1 MKKHSN
7 WLKHLLQWG
16 VLVAIAVTV
25 LWARMGDKAVDVE
38 KYCPFGGLQA
48 LSTYLHS
55 NSLACTMSMLQIMMG
70 IVLAVGV
77 VLFGRL
83 FCGYLCPLGTVTEW
97 LGRAGRKCRCHVE
110 PRQGAA
116 LDIVL
121 RAVKYI
127 LLFTIFYFTI
137 QSSELFCKRFDP
149 YYAIATGFKG
159 EIVAWMTAVSVALLF
174 LGSFFV
180 RMFWC
185 RYICPLGAT
194 SNILKFSLFFLI
206 TVGVGALL
214 TRFEIANLWIWLL
227 GALCAGGYLLEV
239 IKMRSCAFPLMAV
252 TCDINK
258 CNRCGKC
265 QRKCPYAIK
274 IEAGKVR
281 HIDCTLCGNCISACS
296 TGALQVNGRTWLRWA
311 PGILAVVLFLLAVAL
326 GNTWELPTIDEKWG
340 DYESVENMQ
349 TFKMD
354 GLRTVKC
361 FGSSKALSARLQ
373 GVDGV
378 YGLKTFV
385 RRHGIEVMYDP
396 AVTDERKLQEML
408 FTPVLRKYGM
418 PDESVPELQCLE
430 LGVEGLHDKMDMA
443 YFGVLLMNREGI
455 YGFTSEFDCPVH
467 VTLYT
472 DPAAGYDY
480 KQLKEIIETREY
492 RIPNSKPDAKPL
504 ELHFDLKTFEVGE
517 NVSRDE
523 FARIMFEEIARMK
536 GRFTE
541 NNEKWGDKEQYPE
554 AVYEV
559 EMPAIERAPI
569 RASFPYFKSFLSTC
583 DGIMGVD
590 FVMRDY
596 VPVLQV
602 SYVRTMWSDERL
614 WNEIFNAEKWTLR
627 MADGTFR
634 ESAPRLEFKD
644 EGHTVEAE
652 N

>member
-1 MKKHSN
+1 MKKQSN

-16 VLVAIAVTV
+16 VLAAIVVTV
-25 LWARMGDKAVDVE
+25 VWSKLENNPVDVE

-48 LSTYLHS
+48 LSTYLHN

-77 VLFGRL
+77 ILFGRL
-83 FCGYLCPLGTVTEW
+83 FCGYLCPLGTVTEL
-97 LGRAGRKCRCHVE
+97 LGKAGRKCRCNIE
-110 PRQGAA
+110 PRHGAT

-127 LLFTIFYFTI
+127 LLFTVFYFTI

-149 YYAIATGFKG
+149 YYAVATGFKG
-159 EIVAWMTAVSVALLF
+159 EIVVWMTAVSVTLLF

-185 RYICPLGAT
+185 RYICPLGAM
-194 SNILKFSLFFLI
+194 SNIFKFSVFFMI

-227 GALCAGGYLLEV
+227 GALCLGGYLLEV
-239 IKMRSCAFPLMAV
+239 IKMRSCAFPLMAI
-252 TCDINK
+252 TCDKSK
-258 CNRCGKC
+258 CNGCGRCTK
-265 QRKCPYAIK
+265 KCPYAIE
-274 IEAGKVR
+274 INGDKVR
-281 HIDCTLCGNCISACS
+281 HIDCTLCGNCISACN
-296 TGALQVNGRTWLRWA
+296 TGALQVNGRTWLRWV
-311 PGILAVVLFLLAVAL
+311 PGALAVVLFMLAVAL

-340 DYESVENMQ
+340 DYESIGNMQ

-378 YGLKTFV
+378 YGLKTYV
-385 RRHGIEVMYDP
+385 RRHGIEVLYDP
-396 AVTDERKLQEML
+396 AVTDERKLQELM
-408 FTPVLRKYGM
+408 FTPVMRKYGM
-418 PDESVPELQCLE
+418 PDESVPVLQCIE
-430 LGVEGLHDKMDMA
+430 LGVEGLHDKMDMS
-443 YFGVLLMNREGI
+443 YFGILLMNREGI

-467 VTLYT
+467 VTIYA
-472 DPAAGYDY
+472 DPAAGYDR
-480 KQLKEIIETREY
+480 KLMKEIVETREY
-492 RIPNSKPDAKPL
+492 MIPNAKPDAKPL
-504 ELHFDLKTFEVGE
+504 EMHFDLKEFEIGD

-523 FARIMFEEIARMK
+523 FAHIMFADIAAMK

-541 NNEKWGDKEQYPE
+541 NNEKWSDKEHYSE

-559 EMPAIERAPI
+559 EMPAIEKAPI

-590 FVMRDY
+590 FVMRNY

-602 SYVRTMWSDERL
+602 SYVRSMWTDERL
-614 WNEIFNAEKWTLR
+614 WNEIFKAEKWTLR

-634 ESAPRLEFKD
+634 ESAPRLEFND
-644 EGHTVEAE
+644 EGHTVEPE